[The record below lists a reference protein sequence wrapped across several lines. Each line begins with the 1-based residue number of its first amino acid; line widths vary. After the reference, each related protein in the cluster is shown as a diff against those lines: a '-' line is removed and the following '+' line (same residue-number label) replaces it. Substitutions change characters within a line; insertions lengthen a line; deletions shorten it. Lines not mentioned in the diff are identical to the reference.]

1 MEVSE
6 LIYIW
11 VIYMYIYMGH
21 YCNGGFVVK
30 IYSVWTKKNY
40 MMITLPYLGPVHTTY
55 DFNKTLNAHNSKWPI
70 LPL

>member
-1 MEVSE
+1 
-6 LIYIW
+6 
-11 VIYMYIYMGH
+11 MGH

-55 DFNKTLNAHNSKWPI
+55 DFDQTLNAHNSKWPI